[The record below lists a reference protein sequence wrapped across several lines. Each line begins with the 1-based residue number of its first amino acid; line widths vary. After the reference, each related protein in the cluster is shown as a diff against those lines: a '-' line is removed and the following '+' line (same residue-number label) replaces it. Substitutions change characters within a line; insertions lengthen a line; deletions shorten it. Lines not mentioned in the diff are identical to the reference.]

1 MINVQ
6 NKRIRCFDT
15 LRFFAAV
22 IVLVNHAS
30 WFFPTSL
37 NWILHNWGIC
47 NAKSA
52 VAFFF
57 VLSGLVL
64 HQSGLG
70 AGPTGVS
77 IGRFLAHRWFRIYPL
92 YYVSLILGAAALCL
106 PLETVAALRT
116 EVTAAPVVLAHNHW
130 DLAQWINHL
139 MLITPGLD
147 FDFINP
153 PIWTLAAE
161 MRIALVFPV
170 LSFVVSRLSMGAG
183 GALLGISFAAAPAMG
198 AMTVPTIALIPLF
211 IGGAWLAQHRRQL
224 PHLPQAGWLVV
235 LTVGVVLY
243 VLAPWLCPPSS
254 ILHLYVAGF
263 GSLLILPATENCQ
276 AVRQFLEAR
285 IPVVF
290 NDTSYG
296 IYVLHFPLLL
306 GVAYGFNAAGLPAW
320 LFVPI
325 SILLTFI
332 VAVIFNRLVE
342 MPMIA
347 LGRRLTRSRPTRI

>member
-1 MINVQ
+1 
-6 NKRIRCFDT
+6 
-15 LRFFAAV
+15 
-22 IVLVNHAS
+22 
-30 WFFPTSL
+30 
-37 NWILHNWGIC
+37 
-47 NAKSA
+47 

-64 HQSGLG
+64 HQSWLG
-70 AGPTGVS
+70 AVPTGGSV
-77 IGRFLAHRWFRIYPL
+77 GRFLARRWFRIYPL

-106 PLETVAALRT
+106 PLDTVAALRT

-130 DLAQWINHL
+130 DVAQWINHL

-170 LSFVVSRLSMGAG
+170 LSFVVSRLSMVGG
-183 GALLGISFAAAPAMG
+183 GALLGISFAAAPSVG

-211 IGGAWLAQHRRQL
+211 FAGAWLAQHRRQL

-235 LTVGVVLY
+235 IAVGVVVY
-243 VLAPWLCPPSS
+243 ALAPWLCPPSS
-254 ILHLYVAGF
+254 ILHLYVTG
-263 GSLLILPATENCQ
+263 GSSLLILLAVENFQ
-276 AVRQFLEAR
+276 AARHFLETR

-290 NDTSYG
+290 NDIAYG

-306 GVAYGFNAAGLPAW
+306 GIAYGFNAAGLPAW

-325 SILLTFI
+325 CALLTFI

-342 MPMIA
+342 MPVIA
-347 LGRRLTRSRPTRI
+347 LGRRLTRSQSASI